1 MFKEANSTLVDRE
14 WSQAEVCQRLE
25 HDLEILG
32 VTVIEDRLQDGIPKI
47 TEILR
52 KAGINFWMSTED
64 EQNTAIQIAL
74 SCNFS
79 SPKPKG
85 QLLLIN
91 GKTEDEAGRSLDRVW
106 LTKRIT
112 TSEPKVM
119 WHLLLMDGLL
129 KLRLSVIRKCSLTY
143 QYCQ

>member
-1 MFKEANSTLVDRE
+1 
-14 WSQAEVCQRLE
+14 
-25 HDLEILG
+25 
-32 VTVIEDRLQDGIPKI
+32 
-47 TEILR
+47 
-52 KAGINFWMSTED
+52 MSTED

-112 TSEPKVM
+112 TSEPKLVEI
-119 WHLLLMDGLL
+119 L
-129 KLRLSVIRKCSLTY
+129 KSCYYRTLAIWDYGNDVEESII
-143 QYCQ
+143 